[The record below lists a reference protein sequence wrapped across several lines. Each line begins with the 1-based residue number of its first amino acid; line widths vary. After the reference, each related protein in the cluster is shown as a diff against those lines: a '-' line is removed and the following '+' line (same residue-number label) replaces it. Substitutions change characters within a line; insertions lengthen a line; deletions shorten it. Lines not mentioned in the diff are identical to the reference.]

1 MRKGT
6 KKRPVTVKDHIAA
19 AFIRLLKKKDYHEI
33 TVVDIAS
40 EANVGRVSFYRN
52 FREKDDVLRYYIER
66 VTDEWLAGTDENYVT
81 LTRDGIAP
89 YIVWLFDHM
98 AEHRV
103 FIDILMKADK
113 MLLLEEEFDRRF
125 FARLGG
131 RANAW
136 EIVYKAGGV
145 YKLFAYWAKNGY
157 RETPREVAEKLTG
170 ILEK

>member
-1 MRKGT
+1 
-6 KKRPVTVKDHIAA
+6 
-19 AFIRLLKKKDYHEI
+19 
-33 TVVDIAS
+33 
-40 EANVGRVSFYRN
+40 
-52 FREKDDVLRYYIER
+52 
-66 VTDEWLAGTDENYVT
+66 
-81 LTRDGIAP
+81 
-89 YIVWLFDHM
+89 
-98 AEHRV
+98 
-103 FIDILMKADK
+103 MKADK